1 MKIQWQ
7 VSSFRKLKRSKF
19 FDIFCETRRHR
30 NSQKFS
36 RLRDSLT
43 LFQALQY
50 ILEGS
55 DSNFGL
61 QRNKTQRRPSF
72 SFDLLA
78 HPRSNQLPLERPKFV
93 RTGKGSP

>member
-50 ILEGS
+50 I
-55 DSNFGL
+55 FRR
-61 QRNKTQRRPSF
+61 QRFEFWLTAQ
-72 SFDLLA
+72 
-78 HPRSNQLPLERPKFV
+78 
-93 RTGKGSP
+93 